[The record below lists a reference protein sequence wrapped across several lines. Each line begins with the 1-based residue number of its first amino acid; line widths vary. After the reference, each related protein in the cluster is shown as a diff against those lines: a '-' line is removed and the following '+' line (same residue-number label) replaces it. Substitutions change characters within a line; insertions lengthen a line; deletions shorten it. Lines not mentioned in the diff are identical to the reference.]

1 MWSDVGKYCALHAH
15 VHRRTQRERERETF
29 VSLHCI
35 HISGFFLSA
44 RPDKGPLQTRSS
56 QGCHLLANMLS
67 VIFCA
72 LGSPSKA
79 GPHGSPAHANRT
91 NPSRT
96 CLSVS
101 LSPSFS
107 CLLNPPPPSFFSS
120 VRQAVL
126 SLRSRIYFSLC
137 PLVSPPLCVC
147 LSFSVPELQGR
158 VSAKCSRAVVNLCVF
173 PCVVVD
179 SPSLLIQRWQAAVG
193 SAAAF
198 AGRWLDA
205 RSLKSLTPWSTPPC
219 SPCPCQTGGGV
230 VGDFC
235 FAGWLAYRYIF
246 LSFVHPTHIPAHE
259 CFIIQLE
266 SDGSLQSSHKSASV
280 TRWRPTWGDQC
291 FGV

>member
-107 CLLNPPPPSFFSS
+107 CLLNPPPPLSFPQC
-120 VRQAVL
+120 VKL
-126 SLRSRIYFSLC
+126 SCLFALASISLFVHLF
-137 PLVSPPLCVC
+137 PLLCVC
-147 LSFSVPELQGR
+147 VSLSLSQN
-158 VSAKCSRAVVNLCVF
+158 SRAACQLSVAG
-173 PCVVVD
+173 
-179 SPSLLIQRWQAAVG
+179 LL
-193 SAAAF
+193 
-198 AGRWLDA
+198 
-205 RSLKSLTPWSTPPC
+205 
-219 SPCPCQTGGGV
+219 
-230 VGDFC
+230 
-235 FAGWLAYRYIF
+235 
-246 LSFVHPTHIPAHE
+246 
-259 CFIIQLE
+259 
-266 SDGSLQSSHKSASV
+266 
-280 TRWRPTWGDQC
+280 
-291 FGV
+291 

>member
-1 MWSDVGKYCALHAH
+1 MFTIKSCFTVTEPPVCDLARLVGLLPDVKRCGEILCSTRTRAQAH
-15 VHRRTQRERERETF
+15 TQRERERETF

-44 RPDKGPLQTRSS
+44 HPDKGPLQTRSS

-107 CLLNPPPPSFFSS
+107 CLLNPPLLLPLFLFLSASSCLVSSLSHLFLSLSTCFPSS
-120 VRQAVL
+120 VCV
-126 SLRSRIYFSLC
+126 SLFLRPRTQR
-137 PLVSPPLCVC
+137 
-147 LSFSVPELQGR
+147 QGR

-173 PCVVVD
+173 PCMVVD
-179 SPSLLIQRWQAAVG
+179 SPLLADPEMAG
-193 SAAAF
+193 SC
-198 AGRWLDA
+198 R
-205 RSLKSLTPWSTPPC
+205 
-219 SPCPCQTGGGV
+219 
-230 VGDFC
+230 
-235 FAGWLAYRYIF
+235 
-246 LSFVHPTHIPAHE
+246 
-259 CFIIQLE
+259 
-266 SDGSLQSSHKSASV
+266 
-280 TRWRPTWGDQC
+280 
-291 FGV
+291 

>member
-1 MWSDVGKYCALHAH
+1 MFTIKSCFTVTEPPVCDLARLVGLLPDVKRCGEILCSTRTRAQAH
-15 VHRRTQRERERETF
+15 TQRERERETF

-44 RPDKGPLQTRSS
+44 HPDKGPLQTGSS

-107 CLLNPPPPSFFSS
+107 CLLNPPSLSFFSS

-147 LSFSVPELQGR
+147 LSFSVPEL
-158 VSAKCSRAVVNLCVF
+158 SARAVCQLSVAA
-173 PCVVVD
+173 
-179 SPSLLIQRWQAAVG
+179 LL
-193 SAAAF
+193 
-198 AGRWLDA
+198 
-205 RSLKSLTPWSTPPC
+205 
-219 SPCPCQTGGGV
+219 
-230 VGDFC
+230 
-235 FAGWLAYRYIF
+235 
-246 LSFVHPTHIPAHE
+246 
-259 CFIIQLE
+259 
-266 SDGSLQSSHKSASV
+266 
-280 TRWRPTWGDQC
+280 
-291 FGV
+291 

>member
-1 MWSDVGKYCALHAH
+1 MFTIKSCFTITEPPVCDLARLVGLLPDVKRCGEILWRAH
-15 VHRRTQRERERETF
+15 TCTHKEKERERF

-44 RPDKGPLQTRSS
+44 HPDKGPLQTRSS

-107 CLLNPPPPSFFSS
+107 CLLIPLLSFFFS

-126 SLRSRIYFSLC
+126 SFCSRIYFSLC
-137 PLVSPPLCVC
+137 PLVSPPLSLSLCVR
-147 LSFSVPELQGR
+147 PRTRRQGR
-158 VSAKCSRAVVNLCVF
+158 VSAKCSCAVVNLCVF
-173 PCVVVD
+173 PCMLVD
-179 SPSLLIQRWQAAVG
+179 SPLLADPSSSPRD
-193 SAAAF
+193 
-198 AGRWLDA
+198 GRQLSVALLHFLEDDWD
-205 RSLKSLTPWSTPPC
+205 RSLTPRSTPSCP
-219 SPCPCQTGGGV
+219 PCPCQRV
-230 VGDFC
+230 V
-235 FAGWLAYRYIF
+235 W
-246 LSFVHPTHIPAHE
+246 
-259 CFIIQLE
+259 
-266 SDGSLQSSHKSASV
+266 
-280 TRWRPTWGDQC
+280 
-291 FGV
+291 